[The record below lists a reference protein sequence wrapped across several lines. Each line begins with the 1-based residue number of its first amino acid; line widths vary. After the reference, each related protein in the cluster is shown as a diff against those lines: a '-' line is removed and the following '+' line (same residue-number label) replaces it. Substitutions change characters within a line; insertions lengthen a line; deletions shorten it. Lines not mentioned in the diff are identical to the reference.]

1 MVDIK
6 RGISS
11 GCEVF
16 SIKNNSGN
24 LKLFNF
30 YDNDLRF
37 TCDELEKSDSYNI
50 EIGLGDSYF
59 YTLID
64 EVYDAVSNHQPFK
77 YLKNDF
83 EAKDLVFLEKVSN
96 SKRLFK
102 DGVIEWHSDD
112 CAYNIGSV
120 LYITKENDKYI
131 MTFQKSKVHLDRVD
145 PFTNFTVTIGN
156 NSRYNPYN
164 ITFMNMFN
172 KLRDYDF
179 LINQVSISNYVPKEK
194 VNVRKKQ

>member
-6 RGISS
+6 RSISS

-16 SIKNNSGN
+16 SINNNSGN

-77 YLKNDF
+77 YLKYDF
-83 EAKDLVFLEKVSN
+83 EAKDLVFPEKVSN

-120 LYITKENDKYI
+120 LYITKEDNKYI
-131 MTFQKSKVHLDRVD
+131 ITFQKSKIHLDRVD
-145 PFTNFTVTIGN
+145 PFTDFTVTIGN
-156 NSRYNPYN
+156 SSRYNPYN

-179 LINQVSISNYVPKEK
+179 LINQINISNYVPIEK
-194 VNVRKKQ
+194 SIVRKKK

>member
-1 MVDIK
+1 MVDIE
-6 RGISS
+6 RRICS
-11 GCEVF
+11 GYEVIA
-16 SIKNNSGN
+16 IKNNFGN
-24 LKLFNF
+24 LKLFTF
-30 YDNDLRF
+30 SDNDLHI
-37 TCDELEKSDSYNI
+37 TCDALEESNNYSI
-50 EIGLGDSYF
+50 EISPCDSYF

-77 YLKNDF
+77 YLKYDF
-83 EAKDLVFLEKVSN
+83 EAKDLVFPEKVSN

-120 LYITKENDKYI
+120 LYITKEDNKYI
-131 MTFQKSKVHLDRVD
+131 IAFQKSKIHLDRVD
-145 PFTNFTVTIGN
+145 PFTDFTVTIGN
-156 NSRYNPYN
+156 SSRYNPYN